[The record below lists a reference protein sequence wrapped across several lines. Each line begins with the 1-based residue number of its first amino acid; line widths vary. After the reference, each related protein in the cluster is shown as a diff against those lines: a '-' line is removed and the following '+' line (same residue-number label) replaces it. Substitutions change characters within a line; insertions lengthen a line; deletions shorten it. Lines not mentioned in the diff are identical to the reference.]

1 MFGLD
6 DIAGFIS
13 SPIGQLGSKLLG
25 GFLDNQS
32 ATDRQEAAQ
41 QFSAQQYATR
51 YQTQVADMKA
61 AGLNPM
67 LAYTQAPGNSPGGVV
82 STPGNQYSSASES
95 VLQSNLNS
103 AQVANIQADTKNKA
117 AQGKL
122 YEAQAAAQIAS
133 AAQSNATVGQIQAT
147 VDKISAEINKIKGDT
162 NFQSQQD
169 ILKQTAWMLQQQG
182 VANQERGMSE
192 GQSRAVMQQTINKL
206 VQETKLAEFDVKAA
220 ESLSNL
226 GRSSKELMPIVQ
238 ALISILR
245 K

>member
-1 MFGLD
+1 MFGID
-6 DIAGFIS
+6 DALLSTAGSTLI
-13 SPIGQLGSKLLG
+13 G
-25 GFLDNQS
+25 GFLDNS
-32 ATDRQEAAQ
+32 AADDRQEAAQ
-41 QFSAQQYATR
+41 AFSAQQYATR
-51 YQTQVADMKA
+51 YQTQVKDMQA

-82 STPGNQYSSASES
+82 STPGNQYSSVADTI
-95 VLQSNLNS
+95 LKAKLNS
-103 AQVANIQADTKNKA
+103 AQVANIQADTDNKA

-122 YEAQAAAQIAS
+122 YEAQAAAQNAS
-133 AAQSNATVGQIQAT
+133 AAQSTAAVGQIQAT
-147 VDKISAEINKIKGDT
+147 VEKISAEINKIKGDT
-162 NFQSQQD
+162 NFQTQQD
-169 ILKQTAWMLQQQG
+169 ILRQTAWMLQQQG
-182 VANQERGMSE
+182 VLNQERGMSE

-238 ALISILR
+238 ALISVLR